1 MKLPYLEIENDKRRS
16 IARYLS
22 EIKNDKI
29 ILPLWDLSD
38 NHVFIC
44 LLFEQTTDRIT
55 RLFTEKR
62 SANCNSLSNS
72 ATQTKAL
79 QQYHEL
85 SFPITEKCMMKC

>member
-1 MKLPYLEIENDKRRS
+1 MF
-16 IARYLS
+16 
-22 EIKNDKI
+22 
-29 ILPLWDLSD
+29 
-38 NHVFIC
+38 FIC
-44 LLFEQTTDRIT
+44 LLFEQQTGIT

-85 SFPITEKCMMKC
+85 SFPITEKMHDEVLSIPLNPVLSGEEVDFIITALNKY